1 MQISKEL
8 EDLSLK
14 TVNRIND
21 PYEAIRF
28 CKRFPTDITVK
39 CDNEDIDEIYCTDDQ
54 LEDLGIIG

>member
-39 CDNEDIDEIYCTDDQ
+39 CDNEDIDEIYCTDD
-54 LEDLGIIG
+54 